1 MAPSCLLLASAAC
14 AVAAVAQEVPAELKL
29 AATADEGPAVRI
41 VNHVLLEAV
50 VLLLIAVVALCA
62 LLVFL
67 GRLLC
72 CFRTG
77 RQGLLDPLLI
87 DDEPLLIDDEDLEDA
102 ERHTNPD
109 TSRSS
114 SAQTARLS
122 ASHGPRRCFQDLH
135 VPTRIPIMRRILEA
149 RGRLSKKTEVPS
161 EHRDKASGGSP
172 KLLGRERLGS
182 PPSRKVRGSEVRKP
196 SAAAKNS
203 SVRQP
208 AKASAP
214 CKEPAEKQADPAT
227 PGPMLYQKLFSQAA
241 ETEDLREVVYCNLA
255 HPSTSLFSSPATTP
269 RARLPSDADNVTPP
283 RSSPGSSLTVSTMEN
298 EDCEKARPSL
308 SRDATRRIAWSE
320 SWLSQATR
328 KQLPAAKTIKWAWSD
343 LATRR
348 ESTASCLD

>member
-1 MAPSCLLLASAAC
+1 MAPSLCLVLAWAAC
-14 AVAAVAQEVPAELKL
+14 AVAQDVVLAV
-29 AATADEGPAVRI
+29 TADEGPAVRI

-87 DDEPLLIDDEDLEDA
+87 DDEPLLIDDEQDLEDA

-122 ASHGPRRCFQDLH
+122 TSHGPRRCFQDLH

-149 RGRLSKKTEVPS
+149 RGRLSKKTEMPR
-161 EHRDKASGGSP
+161 EHRDTASKSSP
-172 KLLGRERLGS
+172 KLLGRERFGS
-182 PPSRKVRGSEVRKP
+182 PPSRKARGSEVRKP
-196 SAAAKNS
+196 STAAAAAKNS

-208 AKASAP
+208 VSAPAP
-214 CKEPAEKQADPAT
+214 CKEPAERQADPAT
-227 PGPMLYQKLFSQAA
+227 GGPMLYEKLFSQAA

-255 HPSTSLFSSPATTP
+255 QPSTSLFSSPATTP
-269 RARLPSDADNVTPP
+269 RGRLPSDAENITPP
-283 RSSPGSSLTVSTMEN
+283 RSSPGSTLTASTMEY
-298 EDCEKARPSL
+298 EEREKARPSL
-308 SRDATRRIAWSE
+308 PRDATRRIAWSE

-328 KQLPAAKTIKWAWSD
+328 KQLPAAKTMKLAWSD
-343 LATRR
+343 VAQRR
-348 ESTASCLD
+348 DSAASCLD